1 MQTESQLG
9 AMPSAFC
16 LLLHTLRTE
25 SPSSRV
31 YAHHCPVLYVLVR
44 LQLHAAPSMLPP
56 STKISD
62 WGLRSPFSS
71 DFRGFYYWAA
81 CDDIL
86 PARTSCQQVER
97 RHSRMMHQLLQLA
110 TAMLEN
116 GCNSLSGHNASWLWP
131 AVSVAKFS
139 RIREH
144 AAGRYISPSGA
155 PIPAGL
161 STLLS

>member
-1 MQTESQLG
+1 VRSACFSTRFALSRRHQESLPTAAPYCTFLCG
-9 AMPSAFC
+9 CSCM
-16 LLLHTLRTE
+16 
-25 SPSSRV
+25 
-31 YAHHCPVLYVLVR
+31 
-44 LQLHAAPSMLPP
+44 QLHRCCHHQQ
-56 STKISD
+56 
-62 WGLRSPFSS
+62 RSLIGGCVYRSVRTS
-71 DFRGFYYWAA
+71 EDSIYHCAA

-86 PARTSCQQVER
+86 PARASCQQVER

-116 GCNSLSGHNASWLWP
+116 GCNSLSGHNASWLCP